1 MKTFFNQKNRLAF
14 LLAMLVTHYGT
25 AQNILTA
32 DRNPGAV
39 AVAGSVFVGA
49 TALQDA
55 IAAAVDDDIIH
66 VIRSST
72 SYGAIIVD
80 KRLNIFGIGLFPDT
94 DGSNRSYVTTVEI
107 ADPVASGTRISGM
120 VISTSLTLGGIAGA
134 LNNLLIENSQIL
146 RIQHEGSTTTL
157 NNIIIRNNLLGNGI
171 GASTEET
178 IDFLVGYVSNVVIA
192 NNVIY
197 GSSALADC
205 CNASQ
210 GTLTTD
216 FSTIENNLFIHTDVV
231 SGGWFAFEELR
242 NSIVK
247 NNIFYGIGPR
257 GKLVLSNNT
266 FENNLSFT
274 SKPTQGF
281 LTTGGNTS
289 VNNITG
295 QNPLFVNVSFGT
307 GVPSLSTFDP
317 TLDTGSPA
325 LGSGTSGTDMGVYGG
340 PIPFNLEGTLIPT
353 IQVLDVPSMVIE
365 GNDLNVH
372 IQAKGN

>member
-1 MKTFFNQKNRLAF
+1 MKTFFKQKNGLAF
-14 LLAMLVTHYGT
+14 LLGMLMTYFGS

-39 AVAGSVFVGA
+39 AVPGAVFVGS

-55 IAAAVDDDIIH
+55 IAAAADDDIIH
-66 VIRSST
+66 VIRSSS
-72 SYGAIIVD
+72 SYGAITID

-94 DGSNRSYVTTVEI
+94 DGSSRSFVTTVEI
-107 ADPVASGTRISGM
+107 ADPAASGTRISGM
-120 VISTSLTLGGIAGA
+120 VISASLTLGGVAGT
-134 LNNLLIENSQIL
+134 LSNLLLENSQIL

-157 NNIIIRNNLLGNGI
+157 NNIIIRNNLLGHGI
-171 GASTEET
+171 GTSTEET
-178 IDFLVGYVSNVVIA
+178 IDLLAGYVSNVVIA

-197 GSSALADC
+197 GSSGSDC
-205 CNASQ
+205 CNAQQ

-216 FSTIENNLFIHTDVV
+216 LSTIENNLFIHNDGI
-231 SGGWFAFEELR
+231 SSGWFAFEELR

-257 GKLVLSNNT
+257 GKVVLSNNT

-274 SKPTQGF
+274 SKATQGF

-295 QNPLFVNVSFGT
+295 QDPLFVNVSFGT

-325 LGSGTSGTDMGVYGG
+325 LGSGTNGTDMGVYGG